1 MATEKAK
8 KKAKLRHAEYYD
20 FQKVQDKLFID
31 SANGKTFKHLVEIIA
46 MPENIRLAY
55 RNLKRNS
62 GSKTPGTDG
71 KTILALARLTDEEL
85 ITKVQNKLK
94 WYVPQSV
101 RRVEIPK
108 RNDSSKTRPLGIPTI
123 MDRLI
128 QQCVLQVLEPI
139 CEAKFH
145 DHSYGFRPNRS
156 QEHAIAQV
164 HKDMQRSHLHYVV
177 DVDIKGFFDNVNH
190 GKLLKQMWTMGIRDK
205 KLISIISTMLKAE
218 VAGVGFPEKGTPQG
232 GIISPLLS
240 NIVLNE
246 LDWWL
251 ASQWEEM
258 PTVYPY
264 KGTVNPNGSVSRS
277 HKFEALRRS
286 NLKVVTSVRFADD
299 FKIFTNSYSNA
310 QKLYYATRD
319 WLKER
324 LSLDISPEKS
334 KVINLRERYS
344 EFLGFKIK
352 LIPRGKNKDGSTR
365 YVVKS
370 HIRDKSIAQMK
381 PKLKQLIYEI
391 EHPKSTGKEVYRAVS
406 RYNAYVSGLHN
417 YYRLATK
424 VCDDLSPFAISVHKS
439 LKARLKERVKTA
451 KQVRKYKIP
460 CTTPLYIKEKYGK
473 SMQMRYVEGHALIP
487 IGYIS
492 HTPPKSMNRAI
503 NSYTPEGRTA
513 IHKSLDRIDISV
525 LHDIMR
531 NPLLCESVEFN
542 DNRLSLYSAQQGK
555 CAISGEKLTM
565 ENIRCLRKV
574 PKYKHGTDEY
584 KNLIL
589 VTDTIAKL
597 IDIRDTEKLDAW
609 VKTLK
614 LTDKQYKKLTELRK
628 LANC

>member
-1 MATEKAK
+1 
-8 KKAKLRHAEYYD
+8 
-20 FQKVQDKLFID
+20 
-31 SANGKTFKHLVEIIA
+31 
-46 MPENIRLAY
+46 
-55 RNLKRNS
+55 
-62 GSKTPGTDG
+62 
-71 KTILALARLTDEEL
+71 
-85 ITKVQNKLK
+85 
-94 WYVPQSV
+94 
-101 RRVEIPK
+101 
-108 RNDSSKTRPLGIPTI
+108 
-123 MDRLI
+123 
-128 QQCVLQVLEPI
+128 
-139 CEAKFH
+139 
-145 DHSYGFRPNRS
+145 
-156 QEHAIAQV
+156 
-164 HKDMQRSHLHYVV
+164 
-177 DVDIKGFFDNVNH
+177 
-190 GKLLKQMWTMGIRDK
+190 
-205 KLISIISTMLKAE
+205 
-218 VAGVGFPEKGTPQG
+218 
-232 GIISPLLS
+232 
-240 NIVLNE
+240 
-246 LDWWL
+246 
-251 ASQWEEM
+251 
-258 PTVYPY
+258 
-264 KGTVNPNGSVSRS
+264 
-277 HKFEALRRS
+277 
-286 NLKVVTSVRFADD
+286 
-299 FKIFTNSYSNA
+299 
-310 QKLYYATRD
+310 
-319 WLKER
+319 
-324 LSLDISPEKS
+324 
-334 KVINLRERYS
+334 
-344 EFLGFKIK
+344 
-352 LIPRGKNKDGSTR
+352 
-365 YVVKS
+365 
-370 HIRDKSIAQMK
+370 MK

-451 KQVRKYKIP
+451 KQVRKYKVP
-460 CTTPLYIKEKYGK
+460 CTTPLYIKDKYGK

-597 IDIRDTEKLDAW
+597 MDIRDTEKLDTW
-609 VKTLK
+609 VKTLQ

>member
-1 MATEKAK
+1 
-8 KKAKLRHAEYYD
+8 
-20 FQKVQDKLFID
+20 
-31 SANGKTFKHLVEIIA
+31 
-46 MPENIRLAY
+46 
-55 RNLKRNS
+55 
-62 GSKTPGTDG
+62 
-71 KTILALARLTDEEL
+71 
-85 ITKVQNKLK
+85 
-94 WYVPQSV
+94 
-101 RRVEIPK
+101 
-108 RNDSSKTRPLGIPTI
+108 
-123 MDRLI
+123 
-128 QQCVLQVLEPI
+128 
-139 CEAKFH
+139 
-145 DHSYGFRPNRS
+145 
-156 QEHAIAQV
+156 
-164 HKDMQRSHLHYVV
+164 MQRSHLHYVV
-177 DVDIKGFFDNVNH
+177 DVNIKGFFDNVNH

-205 KLISIISTMLKAE
+205 KLISIISIMLKAE
-218 VAGVGFPEKGTPQG
+218 VAGVGFPKKGTPQG

-258 PTVYPY
+258 PTEYPY

-277 HKFEALRRS
+277 HKFDALRRS
-286 NLKVVTSVRFADD
+286 KLKVVTSVRFADD

-324 LSLDISPEKS
+324 LSVDISPKKS
-334 KVINLRERYS
+334 KVINLKESYS

-365 YVVKS
+365 YVVIS
-370 HIRDKSIAQMK
+370 HIRDKSIAKMK
-381 PKLKQLIYEI
+381 PKLKKLIYEI
-391 EHPKSTGKEVYRAVS
+391 EYPKSTGKEVYRAVS

-424 VCDDLSPFAISVHKS
+424 ICDDLSPFAISVHKS

-473 SMQMRYVEGHALIP
+473 SMQLRYVEGHALIP

-503 NSYTPEGRTA
+503 NSYTSEGRTA

-531 NPLLCESVEFN
+531 NSLLCESVEFN

-555 CAISGEKLTM
+555 CAISGEKLTL

-574 PKYKHGTDEY
+574 PQYKHGTDEY

-597 IDIRDTEKLDAW
+597 IDIRDTEKLEAR

>member
-1 MATEKAK
+1 
-8 KKAKLRHAEYYD
+8 
-20 FQKVQDKLFID
+20 
-31 SANGKTFKHLVEIIA
+31 
-46 MPENIRLAY
+46 
-55 RNLKRNS
+55 
-62 GSKTPGTDG
+62 
-71 KTILALARLTDEEL
+71 
-85 ITKVQNKLK
+85 
-94 WYVPQSV
+94 
-101 RRVEIPK
+101 
-108 RNDSSKTRPLGIPTI
+108 
-123 MDRLI
+123 
-128 QQCVLQVLEPI
+128 
-139 CEAKFH
+139 
-145 DHSYGFRPNRS
+145 
-156 QEHAIAQV
+156 
-164 HKDMQRSHLHYVV
+164 MQRSHLHYVV

-352 LIPRGKNKDGSTR
+352 LIPRGKNKDSSTR

-597 IDIRDTEKLDAW
+597 MDIRDTEKLNAW